1 MKASFDKAAQNYDDT
16 FSNSEIGKL
25 QRNVVYHH
33 LEKLLSSQ
41 KQNILEINC
50 GTGED
55 AIWLA
60 KKNHTIIAT
69 DISNEM
75 IAVAK
80 IKESHQNGI
89 FIQADITTIAEQFKD
104 KKFDIIF
111 SNFGGLNCL
120 NNNELSHFLDSASNL
135 LSEKGKLFLVIM
147 PKNTLWEKVYFMLKG
162 KSKTAFRRTKKVAFA
177 NVDGI
182 SVPTYYYNPKDIVNL
197 SKSNFDCL
205 DVKPVGF
212 FIPPS
217 YLEPFFKNK
226 NGFLQFLNSLEYK
239 IKNWSFLSKY
249 ADHYLIVLQK
259 K

>member
-1 MKASFDKAAQNYDDT
+1 MEASFDNAAQNYDDT
-16 FSNSEIGKL
+16 FTNSEIGKL
-25 QRNVVYHH
+25 QRNVVYYH

-60 KKNHTIIAT
+60 NKKHIVIAT

-80 IKESHQNGI
+80 SKESHQNLN
-89 FIQADITTIAEQFKD
+89 FVTADINSISEQFES
-104 KKFDIIF
+104 KKFDAIF

-120 NNNELSHFLDSASNL
+120 NNDKLSRFLDSVSTI
-135 LSEKGKLFLVIM
+135 LSEKGKLILVIM

-162 KSKTAFRRTKKVAFA
+162 KFKTAFRRTKKVAFA
-177 NVDGI
+177 NIDGI

-205 DVKPVGF
+205 NVKPVGF

-217 YLEPFFKNK
+217 YLEPFFKNRK
-226 NGFLQFLNSLEYK
+226 GFLGFLNKLESK
-239 IKNWSFLSKY
+239 IKNGSFISKY

>member
-1 MKASFDKAAQNYDDT
+1 MKASFDKAATTYDQSFT
-16 FSNSEIGKL
+16 NTLIGKL
-25 QRNVVYHH
+25 QRNLVYEVVSKH
-33 LEKLLSSQ
+33 LYQIK
-41 KQNILEINC
+41 NILEINC

-60 KKNHTIIAT
+60 KKGIEVTAT
-69 DISNEM
+69 DISTEM
-75 IAVAK
+75 I
-80 IKESHQNGI
+80 
-89 FIQADITTIAEQFKD
+89 FIANSKKNLKNLNFIHADINTISEQFSD
-104 KKFDIIF
+104 KKFDLVF

-120 NNNELSHFLDSASNL
+120 NIDELSNFLNSVSTI
-135 LSEKGKLFLVIM
+135 LSEKGKLILVIM
-147 PKNTLWEKVYFMLKG
+147 PKNTLWEKVYFILKG
-162 KSKTAFRRTKKVAFA
+162 KFKTAFRRAKKVVFA

-197 SKSNFDCL
+197 SKTNFNYL

-217 YLEPFFKNK
+217 FLEPFFKNK
-226 NGFLQFLNSLEYK
+226 KGFLGLLETLESG
-239 IKNWSFLSKY
+239 IKNWSLLSKY